1 MAAPRPP
8 ENPAGPSG
16 PPGPSGSHRR
26 SNSPG
31 PHSSPGSLGL
41 PGPLGASVL
50 PGPAG
55 PLGPHRSSGPAG
67 PPVRPGCLGSPGANV
82 RLGPAPVPVAPVR
95 PDALPRSGRPL
106 ARLIRV
112 LAAGLL
118 VLAACSRPA
127 ELPGRYFG
135 LAFGDGPLADLVRQT
150 VPLPDAVSEKL
161 TYFTAPGR
169 RETLWGVVLAEPV
182 LAFYQG
188 RFFSLDAA
196 VADGAGVSELDAR
209 LTRDFGPPHCRES
222 AGQTACLWQAGA
234 VEMVLEGHP
243 GGVARLMVRHGPTAA
258 AVAAALP
265 REAGNRPSEGSP
277 GPADAGDVR

>member
-1 MAAPRPP
+1 MAAPRTP
-8 ENPAGPSG
+8 ENPAG
-16 PPGPSGSHRR
+16 PPGPSGSHRL
-26 SNSPG
+26 SNSSG
-31 PHSSPGSLGL
+31 PPGSLGL
-41 PGPLGASVL
+41 PGPLGSSVL
-50 PGPAG
+50 PDPAG
-55 PLGPHRSSGPAG
+55 PLGPHCPSGPAG
-67 PPVRPGCLGSPGANV
+67 PPVRPGCPGSPGANV

-106 ARLIRV
+106 ACLVRV

-135 LAFGDGPLADLVRQT
+135 LAFGDGPSAELVRQA
-150 VPLPDAVSEKL
+150 VPLPDAVSETL
-161 TYFTAPGR
+161 VYYIAPGR
-169 RETLWGVVLAEPV
+169 RETLWDAVLAEPV

-196 VADGAGVSELDAR
+196 LDNTAGVSGLDVR

-222 AGQTACLWQAGA
+222 AGQKTCLWQAGA
-234 VEMVLEGHP
+234 VEMILEGRP
-243 GGVARLMVRHGPTAA
+243 DGAARLMVRHGPTAA

-265 REAGNRPSEGSP
+265 REAGNGPGEGSP